1 MNAGSVAIGLSL
13 GLGLASIYSWLVART
28 ARLEDRI
35 SPHVRTAGSSTFRA
49 VAPALT
55 PFPTVERL
63 LAPILRDGV
72 RAVERWGS
80 STTDLNRRLR
90 RAGSP
95 MPVEQYRTEQ
105 VLWALAGLALG
116 VTVSIVLASTRGA
129 SALVLLVM
137 TLACCLAGAAA
148 RDASLGRDVK
158 RREARI
164 TAELPTVAE
173 LLALSVSAG
182 EGAVGALERVARSTR
197 GVMAEEL
204 AAVLGAAR
212 AGTSLTQALERL
224 GEDSGVP
231 ALRRFV
237 DGIATAVERG
247 TPLAEVLRAQAQD
260 VRADGRRALMEE
272 GGRREIAMLVPVVFL
287 ILPVTVIFAV
297 YPGLVAI
304 RLDF

>member
-1 MNAGSVAIGLSL
+1 MTAAGVAMGLSL
-13 GLGLASIYSWLVART
+13 GLGLALIFSWFGART
-28 ARLEDRI
+28 PRLEDRI
-35 SPHVRTAGSSTFRA
+35 APHVRTTGPGGFVDRT
-49 VAPALT
+49 PTLT

-63 LAPILRDGV
+63 LAPLLRDGV

-80 STTDLNRRLR
+80 STTELSRRLR

-95 MPVEQYRTEQ
+95 VSVEQYRTEQ
-105 VLWALAGLALG
+105 VLWALGGLACG
-116 VTVSIVLASTRGA
+116 IAASVLFATTRGA
-129 SALVLLVM
+129 SPVVLLVM
-137 TLACCLAGAAA
+137 TFAFCIGGAAA
-148 RDASLGRDVK
+148 RDGSLSRDVK
-158 RREARI
+158 KRESRI
-164 TAELPTVAE
+164 VAELPTVAE

-182 EGAVGALERVARSTR
+182 EGAVGALERVSRSTK
-197 GVMAEEL
+197 GVMADELGGVL
-204 AAVLGAAR
+204 AAAR
-212 AGTSLTQALERL
+212 SGVSLTQALERL